1 MRIDQPVREEDR
13 ESEASSDTPDDS
25 SQIFKPPTPMHKVSS
40 TITRNDKSFKAAIA
54 SVDDEDEHQR
64 VDATLAYH
72 RSQFEKDL
80 QNHQRLNRVKAPV
93 APQ

>member
-40 TITRNDKSFKAAIA
+40 TITRN
-54 SVDDEDEHQR
+54 
-64 VDATLAYH
+64 
-72 RSQFEKDL
+72 EK
-80 QNHQRLNRVKAPV
+80 
-93 APQ
+93 